1 MEMTIME
8 LAYRR
13 TGGIEVALLWNR
25 ATNELTVT
33 VVNEASGDVF
43 GLPAAPDRALD
54 VFHHPYAHAALAGI
68 EYRLDPPNAE
78 QVAEV
83 EEWLDVTP
91 HRQGLGGWT

>member
-13 TGGIEVALLWNR
+13 TAGIEVALLWNR

-54 VFHHPYAHAALAGI
+54 VFHHPYAHAALCGI
-68 EYRLDPPNAE
+68 EYRAE
-78 QVAEV
+78 PLAV
-83 EEWLDVTP
+83 E
-91 HRQGLGGWT
+91 QASA